1 MTHIHLL
8 KVCLGSCWDS
18 VQASLI
24 FIHFPIPN
32 EENVTKKVRILDVSC
47 RCFMMGAETWDFGD
61 FIHWGIQ
68 ECSYSGCSY
77 FSFPSISI
85 TFQPEDIKDWTSLEV
100 SWSYES
106 LRVRVFFRETQFRVA
121 AGLAEV
127 VYNATSNE
135 LVRPWDSQDHAGL
148 IYVEP
153 CWDIYIDSI
162 MFVVI

>member
-106 LRVRVFFRETQFRVA
+106 LRVRVFFPWNPVPSRRGPCRGCVQRHQQRVGA
-121 AGLAEV
+121 TLGLP
-127 VYNATSNE
+127 
-135 LVRPWDSQDHAGL
+135 R
-148 IYVEP
+148 P
-153 CWDIYIDSI
+153 CWVNLRGTMLGYIYI
-162 MFVVI
+162 